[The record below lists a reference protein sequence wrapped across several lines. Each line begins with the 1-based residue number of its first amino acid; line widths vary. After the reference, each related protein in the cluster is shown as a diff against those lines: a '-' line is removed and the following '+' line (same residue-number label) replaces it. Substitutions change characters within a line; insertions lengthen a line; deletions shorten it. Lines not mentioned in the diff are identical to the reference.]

1 MLDQI
6 TLHYRD
12 ESSREEYCGD
22 LLELPN
28 LAYSYALA
36 LYRRRS
42 HEANNNP
49 DGATT
54 TEKCDEALQ
63 SAIRKFPAIVEELL
77 IANEVDVT
85 GRSMRSDWSTVLGH
99 LRTYCHNPIM
109 ESEHYCYHPITQH
122 AARQTSDWIAKI
134 FVQRSHALWNEDA
147 VLMWLYRNCASV
159 FSEEGNVESLF
170 RLPLSPSLI
179 RYAHCDPANYE
190 DRFQTLPM
198 DANPLDPGLLAPAL
212 AVDPNR
218 RRFLPRRHV
227 MPARPEDEADDLGLF
242 PGHGGLVIG
251 GPPTHL
257 IDPDSPVLEVLWR
270 SILPWNH
277 VDGVPPPRR

>member
-1 MLDQI
+1 MFDQI

-28 LAYSYALA
+28 WAYSYALT
-36 LYRRRS
+36 LYRLS
-42 HEANNNP
+42 QANQ
-49 DGATT
+49 DGATD
-54 TEKCDEALQ
+54 KCDEALQ

-77 IANEVDVT
+77 IKNEVDVT
-85 GRSMRSDWSTVLGH
+85 GRSMRSDWPTVLRH
-99 LRTYCHNPIM
+99 LRTYCHNPV
-109 ESEHYCYHPITQH
+109 ESENYNPITQH
-122 AARQTSDWIAKI
+122 AARQASDLITKL
-134 FVQRSHALWNEDA
+134 FVQRSHALWNRDDI
-147 VLMWLYRNCASV
+147 LTWLYRNCT
-159 FSEEGNVESLF
+159 SLF
-170 RLPLSPSLI
+170 SGENVARLSRVPLSPSLI
-179 RYAHCDPANYE
+179 RYARCDPADYE

-218 RRFLPRRHV
+218 RRFLRRPD
-227 MPARPEDEADDLGLF
+227 MPAPHEEEADLGLF
-242 PGHGGLVIG
+242 PGQRGVAIG

-257 IDPDSPVLEVLWR
+257 IDPDSPMLEVLWR
-270 SILPWNH
+270 SMLPWNH